1 MGARTVRWTCS
12 RWELQLLHNS
22 CTQAVYEISE
32 PAQEDEPNT
41 IDLKVTPDMKPEDV
55 VRKVLEMIS

>member
-1 MGARTVRWTCS
+1 MEARTVRWTCS
-12 RWELQLLHNS
+12 RWEFQLLHNS
-22 CTQAVYEISE
+22 CPQAVYEISE